1 MKMYRKTLLLGASF
15 GVMALAPTVA
25 IAKPGYMT
33 CQMTDSAKQR
43 VFTTP
48 TEFHAD
54 SADTD
59 KAFAQ
64 YIALYQAEKI
74 PYITNDLSHIQ
85 GICDWEAEKGVA
97 MKKTTNYMIHFL
109 QLGYLVHSDI
119 SMPDPFVP

>member
-1 MKMYRKTLLLGASF
+1 MKLRNKTLLIGAAF
-15 GVMALAPTVA
+15 GFAALAPTVA
-25 IAKPGYMT
+25 LAKPGYMT
-33 CQMTDSAKQR
+33 CQMTDSEKQR
-43 VFTTP
+43 VFNTP

-59 KAFAQ
+59 KAFAR

-74 PYITNDLSHIQ
+74 PYITKDLSHIQ
-85 GICDWEAEKGVA
+85 GICDWEAEKGVE

-109 QLGYLVHSDI
+109 QMGYLVHSDI